1 MHSDSNTSSGIS
13 STSNTPI
20 HINSTSDNYDLAET
34 NSNASSS
41 RSAGLS
47 NKSPPIN
54 SDLVSFPPLSSNK
67 ASKDALPV
75 SNNNSQKQAGEAS
88 SGDLMSVPIDPAIIS
103 ISKSADSIPDSPT
116 IIKSANSGN
125 NSLANILTLAQQSAN
140 QANQEVAN
148 GKFLILKLK

>member
-75 SNNNSQKQAGEAS
+75 SNNNNNSQKQAGEAS

-140 QANQEVAN
+140 QASQEVAN
-148 GKFLILKLK
+148 GKLIFF